1 MLQRTHLAKILPIA
15 PFSKKS
21 SKCELSSHSSK
32 FYFSE
37 MGNFSF
43 LATISEFM
51 ISVEHDQILVFD
63 EVRINEGNNY
73 NPSNGQYTG

>member
-1 MLQRTHLAKILPIA
+1 
-15 PFSKKS
+15 
-21 SKCELSSHSSK
+21 
-32 FYFSE
+32 

-73 NPSNGQYTG
+73 NPSNGQYTGY